1 MPSKFYNKIK
11 GQSITKLHD
20 VKQGNLL
27 IDKMNKVAIDTT
39 NTNKEETPIT
49 EITRCPIKPI
59 KYKL

>member
-20 VKQGNLL
+20 VKQGNMLV
-27 IDKMNKVAIDTT
+27 DKMNKVAINTA
-39 NTNKEETPIT
+39 TNKEEPPTT

>member
-1 MPSKFYNKIK
+1 MFQKSLM
-11 GQSITKLHD
+11 KLSLRQWKKED
-20 VKQGNLL
+20 IV
-27 IDKMNKVAIDTT
+27 DKMNKVAIDTTNT